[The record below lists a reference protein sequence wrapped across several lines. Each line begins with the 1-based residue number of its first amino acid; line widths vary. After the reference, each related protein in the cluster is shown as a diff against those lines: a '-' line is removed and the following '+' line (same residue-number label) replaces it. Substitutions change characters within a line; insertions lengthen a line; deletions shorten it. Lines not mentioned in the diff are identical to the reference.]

1 MSDVKVIDVKA
12 IVTDV
17 NDKRADILRENLKK
31 KNVYMINLMSSPGSG
46 KTTLLVALLNK
57 LKDRLKI
64 GVMEADLD
72 ADVDTHTIKDKTGCD
87 AVQLHTG
94 GCCHLDAVMSREG
107 LDNLNQDL
115 DLAIIENVGN
125 LICPAEFDTGA
136 NLNVMIL
143 SIPEGDDKPIKYPFI
158 FSMVDVCV
166 FSKID
171 TLKVFDFNIELAESH
186 IRKLNNKVEFFPV
199 SAKMGDGIEELAD
212 YIYNKVIEY
221 QKG

>member
-1 MSDVKVIDVKA
+1 MSDVKIIDVKA
-12 IVTDV
+12 TVTEI

-31 KNVYMINLMSSPGSG
+31 NNTYMVNLMSSPGSG

-57 LKDRLKI
+57 LKDKLKI

-72 ADVDTHTIKDKTGCD
+72 ADVDTHAIKNKTGCD
-87 AVQLHTG
+87 AIQLHTG
-94 GCCHLDAVMSREG
+94 GCCHLDAVMSKEG
-107 LDNLNQDL
+107 LDNLEEDL
-115 DLAIIENVGN
+115 DLVFIENVGN

-136 NLNVMIL
+136 HLDIMIL

-158 FSMVDVCV
+158 FSMVDVCI

-186 IRKLNNKVEFFPV
+186 IRKLNDKVSFFPV
-199 SAKMGDGIEELAD
+199 SAKAGEGIDELAD
-212 YIYNKVIEY
+212 YIYNKVKEY
-221 QKG
+221 QSK